1 MRQIISSKKTR
12 TLLTSYFE
20 EFERQFMAESF
31 VDHFG
36 VLTKSKENGKWKEE
50 MTENF
55 ISLKMIRNHDDN
67 DDDDETTF

>member
-1 MRQIISSKKTR
+1 
-12 TLLTSYFE
+12 
-20 EFERQFMAESF
+20 MAKSF

-67 DDDDETTF
+67 DDDDETAF